1 MRTRKMNI
9 YLNTK
14 IIVGTILG
22 LENNRKVV
30 VHHISTGIKHHVH
43 QGRLPFVDQP
53 IHHPPFCYFLSIIAH
68 CLLTSPKWQ
77 YQQVVVRLQDMEECE
92 KHYTKYWI
100 YCGPQLGKQVLFGYY
115 S

>member
-1 MRTRKMNI
+1 MEATHEEGIRSRWMRTRRMNV

-43 QGRLPFVDQP
+43 QGRLPFVD
-53 IHHPPFCYFLSIIAH
+53 
-68 CLLTSPKWQ
+68 
-77 YQQVVVRLQDMEECE
+77 
-92 KHYTKYWI
+92 
-100 YCGPQLGKQVLFGYY
+100 
-115 S
+115 